1 VKALLMRERVM
12 VVLHEVDVSKQAAA
26 AAAAQ
31 QQASAGSG

>member
-12 VVLHEVDVSKQAAA
+12 VVLHEVDVRKQA